1 MGSLEILLVIIRSKQ
16 KTELVPIYTPP
27 EEISSKAIAKE
38 WEKLDKNILDYEKVL
53 LDKNMLDYEKVLKEI
68 IGRMKKL
75 EALLD
80 RFKTG
85 SESVDNW
92 HKSKQNFL
100 NEV

>member
-16 KTELVPIYTPP
+16 KTELVRIYTPP

-38 WEKLDKNILDYEKVL
+38 WEK